1 MWIIASI
8 IITHM
13 WHLYMQKLSH
23 DEWRRFYGWILLDFY
38 LQKTNA
44 LHFLIDFFFYFFLY
58 IFFECQLSMSCWVW
72 EENKIHDFKEASKR
86 DEDEERS
93 GNNECNSTISANYCA
108 LSPEC
113 RVHKK
118 HNTSNTLDLAFRNPS
133 T

>member
-44 LHFLIDFFFYFFLY
+44 LHFLIDFFFYFFY
-58 IFFECQLSMSCWVW
+58 IYFSSVNWAWAVEFEK
-72 EENKIHDFKEASKR
+72 KIKFTTLKKWASEMKMKKEVEIMNA
-86 DEDEERS
+86 
-93 GNNECNSTISANYCA
+93 TAPLVQIT
-108 LSPEC
+108 
-113 RVHKK
+113 VHCHPSVEFIK
-118 HNTSNTLDLAFRNPS
+118 NTSNTLDLAFRNPS